1 MNFSEV
7 STTMKCI
14 ISLTIQYMVIFAA
27 LGICRSYLDFRQ
39 QAYDKSEVQKAL
51 KHASETVFYAPMV
64 CLMFV
69 GFRMRV
75 LQLTKGEGNPQEWVQ
90 FAMQAVAYSILVNTL
105 LVLAVP
111 IFTQKEVEL
120 DEETHD
126 VKLDQPD
133 PFNNPMIAML
143 LTGVRYAAFLGLY
156 AGFATVCV
164 GLYMFEPPAGT
175 WDGDLP
181 PVSPAVQ
188 CTCILANTFFA
199 VYFLAAASR
208 TYSQFN
214 PKDAAEGHHGNTT
227 FEHVML
233 RAADTLAMAPMLC
246 TLFLAARMRALQ
258 MDPVSG
264 NPQSWAQACFY
275 TCTYALVAQ
284 CMVSVAIPLAL
295 GGKVIKTK
303 VEGDVQY
310 EVGGNW
316 ALVKGL
322 TVFRYLIQLS
332 VYAAATAVVCSVFTI
347 EHPEGKEYTPQVSPT
362 MQCVINLSFQYF
374 FIYLLLW
381 IVYTLED
388 FWGSEF
394 KALEVAKE
402 AVESAKA
409 TVQLAPMLSV
419 LFIATRMRAL
429 QITDNRGAPQGY
441 VQDGM
446 YLASWALLV
455 QFLMCLFMP
464 VLTGKV
470 YHCDSLDPDKPKADK
485 TTEDLGV
492 CGFPIPFSAVA
503 VTIVRYLALVSL
515 LGGLTAVITGVFLM
529 TPENANG
536 RGSMPLVGDYV
547 TAPASPTD
555 ISGVK
560 SSMKS
565 TGKTIGGGVTT
576 VNGATDSATSVVSG
590 F

>member
-1 MNFSEV
+1 
-7 STTMKCI
+7 
-14 ISLTIQYMVIFAA
+14 
-27 LGICRSYLDFRQ
+27 
-39 QAYDKSEVQKAL
+39 
-51 KHASETVFYAPMV
+51 
-64 CLMFV
+64 
-69 GFRMRV
+69 V

-90 FAMQAVAYSILVNTL
+90 FAMQAVAYSILANTV

-111 IFTQKEVEL
+111 IFTAKEVEI
-120 DEETHD
+120 DAETHD
-126 VKLDQPD
+126 VKLDQED

-156 AGFATVCV
+156 VGFATVCV

-175 WDGDLP
+175 WDGELP

-199 VYFLAAASR
+199 VYFVAAVSR

-214 PKDAAEGHHGNTT
+214 PKAAAEGHQGTT
-227 FEHVML
+227 NFEHVML

-258 MDPVSG
+258 MDPVGG

-284 CMVSVAIPLAL
+284 CVVSISIPLVL
-295 GGKVIKTK
+295 GGKVVKTK
-303 VEGDVQY
+303 VEGDVKI
-310 EVGGNW
+310 EDVSANW
-316 ALVKGL
+316 AVVKGL
-322 TVFRYLIQLS
+322 TVFRYIIQLS

-347 EHPEGKEYTPQVSPT
+347 EHPQGKEYTPSVSPT
-362 MQCVINLSFQYF
+362 MLCVINLAFQYF
-374 FIYLLLW
+374 VIYLFLW
-381 IVYTLED
+381 VVYTLED
-388 FWGSEF
+388 FWGSDF
-394 KALEVAKE
+394 KALQVAKE

-446 YLASWALLV
+446 YLASWSLLV
-455 QFLMCLFMP
+455 QFIMCLIMP
-464 VLTGKV
+464 VFTGKA
-470 YHCDSLDPDKPKADK
+470 YHVDSLDPTKPRADQTK
-485 TTEDLGV
+485 EDLGV
-492 CGFPIPFSAVA
+492 CGIQIPFSAVA

-529 TPENANG
+529 TPQNANG
-536 RGSMPLVGDYV
+536 RGAMPLVGDYV

-565 TGKTIGGGVTT
+565 TGQTIGGGVTT
-576 VNGATDSATSVVSG
+576 VNGATSAVTG

>member
-1 MNFSEV
+1 
-7 STTMKCI
+7 
-14 ISLTIQYMVIFAA
+14 
-27 LGICRSYLDFRQ
+27 
-39 QAYDKSEVQKAL
+39 
-51 KHASETVFYAPMV
+51 
-64 CLMFV
+64 
-69 GFRMRV
+69 
-75 LQLTKGEGNPQEWVQ
+75 
-90 FAMQAVAYSILVNTL
+90 
-105 LVLAVP
+105 
-111 IFTQKEVEL
+111 
-120 DEETHD
+120 
-126 VKLDQPD
+126 
-133 PFNNPMIAML
+133 
-143 LTGVRYAAFLGLY
+143 
-156 AGFATVCV
+156 
-164 GLYMFEPPAGT
+164 
-175 WDGDLP
+175 
-181 PVSPAVQ
+181 
-188 CTCILANTFFA
+188 
-199 VYFLAAASR
+199 
-208 TYSQFN
+208 
-214 PKDAAEGHHGNTT
+214 
-227 FEHVML
+227 
-233 RAADTLAMAPMLC
+233 MAPMLC

-284 CMVSVAIPLAL
+284 CIVSVAIPLAL

-322 TVFRYLIQLS
+322 TVFRYIIMLS

-347 EHPEGKEYTPQVSPT
+347 EHPKGAEYTPHVSPT
-362 MQCVINLSFQYF
+362 MQCVINLAFQYF

-446 YLASWALLV
+446 YLSSWALLI
-455 QFLMCLFMP
+455 QFLMCLILPIF
-464 VLTGKV
+464 TGKA
-470 YHCDSLDPDKPKADK
+470 YHVDSLDPDKPKADK
-485 TTEDLGV
+485 TSEDLGV

-515 LGGLTAVITGVFLM
+515 LGGLTAVIAGIFLM

-536 RGSMPLVGDYV
+536 RGAMPLVGDYV

-576 VNGATDSATSVVSG
+576 VNGATDSATSVVTG